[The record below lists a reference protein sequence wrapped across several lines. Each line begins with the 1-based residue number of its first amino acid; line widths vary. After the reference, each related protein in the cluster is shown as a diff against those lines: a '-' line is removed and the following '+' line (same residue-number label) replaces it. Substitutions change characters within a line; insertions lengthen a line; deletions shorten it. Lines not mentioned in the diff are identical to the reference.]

1 MKNIE
6 SIIIPCLQAPPGDK
20 KEQYDK
26 KSRLLCFDEISTIT
40 LRTLQKKQGKRDVV
54 HLVCIAKSPKIGIN
68 IMPFV
73 LLNFIFRDYPL

>member
-6 SIIIPCLQAPPGDK
+6 SIIVPCLQAPPGDK

-40 LRTLQKKQGKRDVV
+40 LRTLQKTGKERWCTLAL
-54 HLVCIAKSPKIGIN
+54 HC
-68 IMPFV
+68 
-73 LLNFIFRDYPL
+73 